1 MNKEK
6 EKENKMNKEK
16 EKEDKM
22 KNKEKDEK
30 EKEKEERLMNKT
42 EKEEEEEREE
52 KKDRQIEKTGRQD
65 KKKSKEEEK
74 EEKKDRQTEKT
85 GTQDKEEDKFKDIF
99 KYYKRRKPPPDLTQA
114 IDVDSCC
121 VEVQSLPAP
130 LEEDKAMA
138 QEAGLTPPHTWN
150 VHRLV
155 NHSGLVIVRNPFTRV
170 GQLAWACR
178 CLRDMARPPHKTN
191 LASHGVHLKGSTWWQ
206 LCRTEEGRRTGLR
219 EKLRWVTL
227 GYHHDWDTKEYSEDN
242 RSEMPDSVVRLCG
255 VVARVLGLC
264 GGGGGGGEFKAQA
277 GIINYYHHHSTLSP
291 HTDHSEPYMEAPL
304 LSFSFGQSAIFLM
317 GGCTKA
323 TAPSAIL
330 LHSGDIVVMAGAARL
345 CYHAVPRI
353 LMQCERRRRKEE
365 EEEGEEPWAVEFSK
379 VKKQRKKRK
388 VEEKEDEE
396 EEEWEV
402 KTPEMMQK
410 RKEKGEQH
418 KINEDN
424 DSDGDSGDGSDLP
437 DILHYLRTCRIN
449 MNIRQVLPPSMDALP
464 S

>member
-6 EKENKMNKEK
+6 RERKGRETDEQNRERRRGGKRRKERQADR
-16 EKEDKM
+16 EDRETRQK
-22 KNKEKDEK
+22 
-30 EKEKEERLMNKT
+30 KT
-42 EKEEEEEREE
+42 
-52 KKDRQIEKTGRQD
+52 
-65 KKKSKEEEK
+65 KEEEK

-121 VEVQSLPAP
+121 VEVQFLPAAS
-130 LEEDKAMA
+130 EEDKAVA
-138 QEAGLTPPHTWN
+138 QEAGLTPPHTWT

-155 NHSGLVIVRNPFTRV
+155 NHPGLVIVRNPFTRA

-178 CLRDMARPPHKTN
+178 CLRDMARLPHKTN
-191 LASHGVHLKGSTWWQ
+191 LASHGVHLEGSTWWQ

-264 GGGGGGGEFKAQA
+264 GGGGGGGGGEFKAQA

-304 LSFSFGQSAIFLM
+304 LSFSFGQSAVFLM

-330 LHSGDIVVMAGAARL
+330 LHSGDIVVMAGTARL